1 MAQFN
6 SNDPRYQR
14 EIQKAAAK
22 RSMGPFNLERV
33 TTGEIAGR
41 HAGYQLGR
49 QEQFKQLALRSK
61 LSKQYG
67 TQFDRTH
74 ALNVSKQDFREG
86 EFADQLSRDKKGL
99 NQTMLMGGLGSAWSV
114 AEGRRR
120 NKLLQSELAERRYNT
135 SLMNDYMFRQL
146 APYGSRLTSEEQ

>member
-22 RSMGPFNLERV
+22 RSMGPSNLERV

-49 QEQFKQLALRSK
+49 QEQFRQLALRSE

-74 ALNVSKQDFREG
+74 ALNVSKQNFRES
-86 EFADQLSRDKKGL
+86 EFADQLSRDKRGL

-120 NKLLQSELAERRYNT
+120 EKLMQSEIAERRYGT
-135 SLMNDYMFRQL
+135 SLLEDFMFRQA
-146 APYGSRLTSEEQ
+146 APYGSRLNWEEQ